1 MAIRPNAY
9 VLSLCCAAALCGGA
23 VRAESYRCVTFDYPP
38 LAYLAGDGRPDGMA
52 VALVRDVFQ
61 HLGHQVDIA
70 VYPWPRALAMVRSGA
85 ADCIFTI
92 YQTAERAAFLD
103 FSQEALARQVVYLYA
118 RRDGR
123 QAASLEELPGLRVG
137 VARQLNYG
145 PRFEALRAA
154 LLLDEAPT
162 VEQTLRKLAVGRVDV
177 VPSNEATALAILG
190 RSDFAGL
197 AEQIIQSPQPVDHVP
212 SYIAFARNRRLEGL
226 REAFDAEMRRLA
238 GSAEY
243 RRLQERYLVP
253 RTGAP

>member
-1 MAIRPNAY
+1 MATRPSAY
-9 VLSLCCAAALCGGA
+9 ALSLCCAAALCGGA

-38 LAYLAGDGRPDGMA
+38 LAYLAGDGRSDGMA
-52 VALVRDVFQ
+52 VALVREVFL
-61 HLGHQVDIA
+61 HLGHQVEIA

-103 FSQEALARQVVYLYA
+103 FSQEALAQQVVYLYA
-118 RRDGR
+118 RRDGKP
-123 QAASLEELPGLRVG
+123 AAGLEELPGLRVG

-145 PRFEALRAA
+145 PRFEALRPA

-162 VEQTLRKLAVGRVDV
+162 VEQTFRKLAAGRVDV

-190 RSDFAGL
+190 RGDFAGL
-197 AEQIIQSPQPVDHVP
+197 AEQIVQLPQPLDHVP
-212 SYIAFARNRRLEGL
+212 SYIAFARS
-226 REAFDAEMRRLA
+226 RRLA
-238 GSAEY
+238 GLRDAFDAGLRRLAASPGY